1 MAEDNQTDT
10 TKPSPIAP
18 ALTGGSGG
26 DVLRPGQKLPARK
39 AISVAPSLG
48 KLPTSEQQYFMPGQ
62 MYTGQYLVDANGVIS
77 RPQYS
82 VSEAYAELAAMGD
95 ATKRANVLNKL
106 YELGVYGRS
115 RPTTT
120 GFAQRDQ
127 RALGEAMLYAN
138 ANGVT
143 LDVALTKMAADP
155 NVKANIKAL
164 GVGRTP
170 TVRTTAKQDLRQVF
184 KQAAG
189 SVLGRQLSDAEV
201 EKFVRS
207 YNAMEVSEAMGG
219 AAVPTAQTAA
229 MQAVEASNP
238 EEAGA
243 MKMLGYADVID
254 QLMKGLG

>member
-1 MAEDNQTDT
+1 MAEQTNTTTDEVNDNPPPLI
-10 TKPSPIAP
+10 PSTGSSN
-18 ALTGGSGG
+18 ALLPG
-26 DVLRPGQKLPARK
+26 VRLRPRK
-39 AISVAPSLG
+39 VTSVAEGVTVAETEYTPQG
-48 KLPTSEQQYFMPGQ
+48 
-62 MYTGQYLVDANGVIS
+62 YTGQNLVNKDGVLVRGQYSEDEAFSEIARFGTPAERSAVLNRLAALGLYGNS
-77 RPQYS
+77 RPS
-82 VSEAYAELAAMGD
+82 STGTM
-95 ATKRANVLNKL
+95 
-106 YELGVYGRS
+106 S
-115 RPTTT
+115 RDIS
-120 GFAQRDQ
+120 AVKN
-127 RALGEAMLYAN
+127 AMLYAN
-138 ANGVT
+138 AEGVT
-143 LDVALTKMAADP
+143 LDVALNLMAADP
-155 NVKANIKAL
+155 NIKAKVA
-164 GVGRTP
+164 GGAR
-170 TVRTTAKQDLRQVF
+170 VRTTAKQDLRQVF